1 MQPASRR
8 WPVCWL
14 VIACAVARPCL
25 SQECSAERMADTIVD
40 INLSLPKGIRG
51 AEPLYAPNPEACV
64 RACCSGDKLSGD
76 KKCNLMIFDIQ
87 RTSTH
92 PNCYLFYC
100 PSTEACPMKPAMGYA
115 SYKITRDTHAPEDTS
130 FKSEDFSSNGY
141 SMSSDAGAF
150 LSPSQTSRQ
159 NRTAALQQS
168 VFHQASELLNHVVEH
183 LDNIE
188 LHTVF
193 RESQKAKHP
202 ESLDPIPSQKVINL
216 PPNTTSAVRI
226 RNPSA
231 SFPTT
236 QSSAPEPSSTT
247 LTPLPTSTTRPE
259 SQTTSL
265 HPAGAKP
272 TTVTTTTTTTT
283 ATFLPAATTSAKPGV
298 PATSIAGARVPLSS
312 PATSASVSATERVT
326 TNSRS
331 ASTPSGLRTPAT
343 HPGPT
348 VVSSNDT
355 RHVTLLS
362 FSGFTLPASDSPTSF
377 QNNPQGYDPSDSESY
392 LPESFL
398 GGKGVVQLGEKSSLV
413 AALLFGV
420 IFLLLVITL
429 TGKKIH
435 ESLQKRHYTRLDYLI
450 NGMYADV

>member
-1 MQPASRR
+1 
-8 WPVCWL
+8 L

-64 RACCSGDKLSGD
+64 RACCSGEKLSGD
-76 KKCNLMIFDIQ
+76 KKCNLMIFDTQ
-87 RTSTH
+87 RTSAH

-100 PSTEACPMKPAMGYA
+100 PSTEACPMKPATGYA
-115 SYKITRDTHAPEDTS
+115 SYKITRDTRAPEDTS

-141 SMSSDAGAF
+141 SLSSDAGAF
-150 LSPSQTSRQ
+150 LSRSQTSHQ
-159 NRTAALQQS
+159 NPTAALQQS
-168 VFHQASELLNHVVEH
+168 VFHQASELLNHVVKH
-183 LDNIE
+183 LDSIE

-193 RESQKAKHP
+193 PDSQRAKHP
-202 ESLDPIPSQKVINL
+202 ESLDPIPRQKVINL
-216 PPNTTSAVRI
+216 SPNMSSAVRI
-226 RNPSA
+226 GNPSA

-259 SQTTSL
+259 SRTTSL
-265 HPAGAKP
+265 HPGGAKP

-283 ATFLPAATTSAKPGV
+283 ATSPPAATTRAKPGV
-298 PATSIAGARVPLSS
+298 PATSITGVHIPLSS
-312 PATSASVSATERVT
+312 PTTSASISATKRVT

-331 ASTPSGLRTPAT
+331 ATAPSGLRTPAT
-343 HPGPT
+343 PPGPT
-348 VVSSNDT
+348 VVSSNST
-355 RHVTLLS
+355 HHVTLLS
-362 FSGFTLPASDSPTSF
+362 FSGFTLSASDSPTSF

-392 LPESFL
+392 LPGSFL
-398 GGKGVVQLGEKSSLV
+398 GGKGVLLGEKSSLV
-413 AALLFGV
+413 AALIFGV
-420 IFLLLVITL
+420 IFLLLVIAL